1 MRKDSKELCKKIET
15 IMEII
20 LLVWFV
26 GSMALIIYCGETGKS
41 KLIPVLFGQLF
52 FLFGL
57 VFLRKKD
64 KGVLIVLAHYT
75 TGLVIVVGFLIYIAY
90 PTFTDLS
97 IRDYITLGIAALS
110 ILIGYILLIV
120 HKFIKDNKKEK
131 NIYYTAVFLS
141 IFGILMLVLFD
152 KSSLKM
158 ILDQLTN
165 PNIFIG

>member
-1 MRKDSKELCKKIET
+1 M
-15 IMEII
+15 
-20 LLVWFV
+20 
-26 GSMALIIYCGETGKS
+26 
-41 KLIPVLFGQLF
+41 
-52 FLFGL
+52 
-57 VFLRKKD
+57 
-64 KGVLIVLAHYT
+64 LAHYT